1 MKKKYPAMFM
11 LICSLVFLAGW
22 GKKEVKLLNDTKLI
36 DLDTAIERS
45 IPGANSAEKS
55 ETSSSTSTVADEK
68 VMSGSASNDGNR
80 VETQERIIVITVRE
94 QTITYDTEEYAD
106 LNRLRAKIIQ
116 DNGEH
121 VSFRLVDDFA
131 ESHVYKAV
139 LSLLSDLEE
148 EIGLNYTKE

>member
-1 MKKKYPAMFM
+1 MKKKYLAMFM
-11 LICSLVFLAGW
+11 MICSLVFLAGW
-22 GKKEVKLLNDTKLI
+22 GKKEVKLLNGTPLI
-36 DLDTAIERS
+36 DLDTAIKRS

-55 ETSSSTSTVADEK
+55 ETSSSKSIVADEK
-68 VMSGSASNDGNR
+68 VMSGSASNDENR

-106 LNRLRAKIIQ
+106 LNKLKAKIIQ

-139 LSLLSDLEE
+139 LSLLSDLEA